1 MRKVARP
8 RRYISRSLFTV
19 IRPLLRHSVGRDAYV
34 LRVIGNTYGPVLRVN
49 RRARSGEFAGADRR
63 RRTQTA

>member
-19 IRPLLRHSVGRDAYV
+19 MRPLLRHSVGRDAFV
-34 LRVIGNTYGPVLRVN
+34 LRVVGNSYGPVLRVD
-49 RRARSGEFAGADRR
+49 RRGRSTEFTGADRR